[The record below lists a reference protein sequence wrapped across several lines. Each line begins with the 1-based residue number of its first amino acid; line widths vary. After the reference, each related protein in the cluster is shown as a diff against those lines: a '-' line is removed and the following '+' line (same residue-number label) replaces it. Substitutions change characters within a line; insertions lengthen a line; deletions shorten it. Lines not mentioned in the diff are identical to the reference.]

1 MKISNLSNADFK
13 TLAIRMLQELSGYFN
28 SIKDSQSEIKGTL
41 IAIKKNLQG
50 IDSGVDE
57 AKDQINDLEYKEAKA
72 SNQNS
77 KKKKE
82 LKK

>member
-1 MKISNLSNADFK
+1 
-13 TLAIRMLQELSGYFN
+13 MLQELSGYFN